1 MGECVREGD
10 GNRKSQILPIF
21 TGSSPSWGKSRWGG
35 GPAGMSGPAGDRVRL
50 WARCQLLALPVSE
63 AFTSVNQD
71 QG

>member
-10 GNRKSQILPIF
+10 GNRDSQICR
-21 TGSSPSWGKSRWGG
+21 SSPVIRQAAGKPLGG

-50 WARCQLLALPVSE
+50 WARCQLLALPVSV
-63 AFTSVNQD
+63 AFTAVNQD